1 MVHKVVV
8 ETTRLCSRERVRV
21 VVVGVMQTLYDEFS
35 FARHPVD
42 PADGQLFLHVTKLKT
57 QVKCQPEEQR

>member
-1 MVHKVVV
+1 
-8 ETTRLCSRERVRV
+8 
-21 VVVGVMQTLYDEFS
+21 MQTLYDEFS